1 MCRRAPWGLT
11 NSMENAGD
19 TIMTNRLLSN
29 LNQMQE
35 EIVRFLKTD
44 SGALTHESP
53 IKLRLCVDRGKYCV
67 RNLDNDDVYEV
78 PEPSVVVRMQGAWGV
93 VILVRRR

>member
-11 NSMENAGD
+11 NSMENASD

-35 EIVRFLKTD
+35 EIVQFLKD
-44 SGALTHESP
+44 RQR
-53 IKLRLCVDRGKYCV
+53 RLDTRVSNQTAFMC
-67 RNLDNDDVYEV
+67 
-78 PEPSVVVRMQGAWGV
+78 
-93 VILVRRR
+93 